1 MDSFGQVISKGEV
14 QERRHDI
21 DSVRVIAIAL
31 LVVYHITIVFQPWGS
46 LIPGFFQNENS
57 IEWLWFFS
65 GLINV
70 WRIPILFLISGMGVA
85 FSMRKRNLIEF
96 FSERSLRILLPL
108 IFGSAILVPLQM
120 EVWAM
125 RLGGHEFFSSYSPNP
140 AHLWFLGNIFI
151 YIIFC
156 APLFFYLK
164 KNPESFTAKVLK
176 FISSSVF
183 GLVVLI
189 GFFALEAEVFVDS
202 WKFGKASFESYA
214 FSIHGFSM
222 GLLCFLAGFSF
233 VFSGKGFWKIAKS
246 FKGVMLIL
254 ALFLYFSRLGN
265 EFVNPPWLMAIESC
279 MWMFSI
285 FGYSYSYLNKKNK
298 IFLYLAP
305 ASYPIYITHML
316 FMNISCLLLLPSNM
330 NSFYKFFLI
339 VFLTF
344 AGCLLSYECI
354 RRISFL
360 RPLFGLKIQR
370 KTNRI

>member
-1 MDSFGQVISKGEV
+1 MDSFGQVILKLEI

-21 DSVRVIAIAL
+21 DSLRVIAIGL
-31 LVVYHITIVFQPWGS
+31 LVFYHITIVFQPWGS

-57 IEWLWFFS
+57 IEWLWVFS
-65 GLINV
+65 GLLNV
-70 WRIPILFLISGMGVA
+70 WRIPILFMISGMGVA

-108 IFGSAILVPLQM
+108 IFGSAVLVPFQM
-120 EVWAM
+120 EIWAM
-125 RLGGHEFFSSYSPNP
+125 RFGNHKFLSSYSPNP

-164 KNPESFTAKVLK
+164 KNPESPPGKFLK
-176 FISSSVF
+176 FISSSIF
-183 GLVVLI
+183 GLVILI
-189 GFFALEAEVFVDS
+189 GFFILEAEILVGS
-202 WKFGKASFESYA
+202 WRFGNASFEGYA
-214 FSIHGFSM
+214 FSLHGFFM

-233 VFSGKGFWKIAKS
+233 VFSGKEFWKILKS
-246 FKGVMLIL
+246 LKGVMLIIAFL
-254 ALFLYFSRLGN
+254 LYFSRLGN
-265 EFVNPPWLMAIESC
+265 ELTNPPWLMAIESC
-279 MWMFSI
+279 MWMFSV
-285 FGYSYSYLNKKNK
+285 FAYSYSYLNKKNK

-305 ASYPIYITHML
+305 AAYPVYITHML
-316 FMNISCLLLLPSNM
+316 FMNIACLLLIPLDINP
-330 NSFYKFFLI
+330 FYKFSLI
-339 VFLTF
+339 VFITF

-370 KTNRI
+370 KINRN

>member
-1 MDSFGQVISKGEV
+1 MILKLEI

-21 DSVRVIAIAL
+21 DSLRVIAIGL
-31 LVVYHITIVFQPWGS
+31 LVFYHITIVFQPWGS

-57 IEWLWFFS
+57 IEWLWVFS
-65 GLINV
+65 GLLNV
-70 WRIPILFLISGMGVA
+70 WRIPILFMISGMGVA

-108 IFGSAILVPLQM
+108 IFGSAVLVPFQM
-120 EVWAM
+120 EIWAM
-125 RLGGHEFFSSYSPNP
+125 RFGNHKFLSSYSPNP

-164 KNPESFTAKVLK
+164 KNPESPPGKFLK
-176 FISSSVF
+176 FISSSIF
-183 GLVVLI
+183 GLVILI
-189 GFFALEAEVFVDS
+189 GFFILEAEILVGS
-202 WKFGKASFESYA
+202 WRFGNASFEGYA
-214 FSIHGFSM
+214 FSLHGFFM

-233 VFSGKGFWKIAKS
+233 VFSGKEFWKILKS
-246 FKGVMLIL
+246 LKGVMLIIAFL
-254 ALFLYFSRLGN
+254 LYFSRLGN
-265 EFVNPPWLMAIESC
+265 ELTNPPWLMAIESC
-279 MWMFSI
+279 MWMFSV

-305 ASYPIYITHML
+305 AAYPVYITHML
-316 FMNISCLLLLPSNM
+316 FMNIACLLLIPLDINP
-330 NSFYKFFLI
+330 FYKFSLI
-339 VFLTF
+339 VFITF

-370 KTNRI
+370 KINRN

>member
-1 MDSFGQVISKGEV
+1 MDSFGQVNPSVEV
-14 QERRHDI
+14 QKRRHDI
-21 DSVRVIAIAL
+21 DSLRVIAIGL
-31 LVVYHITIVFQPWGS
+31 LVIYHITIVFQPWGS

-65 GLINV
+65 GLVNV

-85 FSMRKRNLIEF
+85 FSMRKRNFMEF

-108 IFGSAILVPLQM
+108 IFGSAVIVPFQM
-120 EVWAM
+120 EFWAM
-125 RLGGHEFFSSYSPNP
+125 RLETYRFLSFYSPNP

-156 APLFFYLK
+156 APLLFYLK
-164 KNPESFTAKVLK
+164 KNPESFFGKVLK

-183 GLVVLI
+183 GLIILI
-189 GFFALEAEVFVDS
+189 GFFALEAEIFVGS
-202 WKFGKASFESYA
+202 WRFGNPSFESYA

-233 VFSGKGFWKIAKS
+233 VFFGKGFWKISKS

-254 ALFLYFSRLGN
+254 AFLLYFSRIGN
-265 EFVNPPWLMAIESC
+265 EFTNPPWLMAVESC
-279 MWMFSI
+279 IWMFSI
-285 FGYSYSYLNKKNK
+285 LGYSYSSLNKKNK
-298 IFLYLAP
+298 IFLYLTP
-305 ASYPIYITHML
+305 AAYPVYITHML
-316 FMNISCLLLLPSNM
+316 FMNIACFFLIPLNM
-330 NSFYKFFLI
+330 NPFYKFSLI

-354 RRISFL
+354 RRINFL

-370 KTNRI
+370 KTNRN